1 MRIDAPLRA
10 DVRHVAEN
18 MRQKDIVEFR
28 AISRAES
35 TDELAEALVERY
47 GDRGDTICARLDDG
61 TPVAVG
67 AMIESRFNV
76 VTLLFFATDDF
87 PQIAMALTKFIVQRL
102 FPRYRNAGVHRIE
115 CVSHVGYTEAHRWI
129 ETLGLEKEAE
139 MPGYGRNGETYFQFA
154 WVDDRV
160 RQTGN
165 GA

>member
-1 MRIDAPLRA
+1 MKIDAPLRA

-28 AISRAES
+28 AVSRAEN
-35 TDELAEALVERY
+35 TDELAEALIERY

-115 CVSHVGYTEAHRWI
+115 CVSHVDYTEAHRWI

>member
-1 MRIDAPLRA
+1 MKIDAPLRA

-28 AISRAES
+28 AVSRAEN
-35 TDELAEALVERY
+35 TDELAEALIERY

-115 CVSHVGYTEAHRWI
+115 CVSHTDYAEAHRWI
-129 ETLGLEKEAE
+129 ETLGLTKEAE

>member
-1 MRIDAPLRA
+1 MRIDAPLRD

-28 AISRAES
+28 AVSRAES
-35 TDELAEALVERY
+35 TDELAEALIERY

-61 TPVAVG
+61 TPVAIG

-115 CVSHVGYTEAHRWI
+115 CVSHVDYVEAHRWI

-139 MPGYGRNGETYFQFA
+139 MPGYGRSGETYFQFA

>member
-1 MRIDAPLRA
+1 MKIDAPLRA

-28 AISRAES
+28 AVSRAES

-61 TPVAVG
+61 TPVAIG

-115 CVSHVGYTEAHRWI
+115 CVSHVAYVEAHRWI

-165 GA
+165 GT

>member
-1 MRIDAPLRA
+1 MKIDAPLRA

-28 AISRAES
+28 AVSRAEN
-35 TDELAEALVERY
+35 TDELAEALIERY

>member
-10 DVRHVAEN
+10 DVRYVAEN

-28 AISRAES
+28 AVSRAES
-35 TDELAEALVERY
+35 TDELIETLIERY

-61 TPVAVG
+61 TPVAIG

-76 VTLLFFATDDF
+76 ATLLFFATDDF
-87 PQIAMALTKFIVQRL
+87 PQIAMALTRFIVQRL

-115 CVSHVGYTEAHRWI
+115 CVSHIDYAEAHRWI
-129 ETLGLEKEAE
+129 ETLGLKKEAE
-139 MPGYGRNGETYFQFA
+139 MPGYGRNGETYLQFA

>member
-1 MRIDAPLRA
+1 MKIDAPLRA
-10 DVRHVAEN
+10 DVRYVAEN

-28 AISRAES
+28 AVSRAES
-35 TDELAEALVERY
+35 TDELAEALIERY

-61 TPVAVG
+61 TPVAIG

-115 CVSHVGYTEAHRWI
+115 CVSHVDYVEAHRWI